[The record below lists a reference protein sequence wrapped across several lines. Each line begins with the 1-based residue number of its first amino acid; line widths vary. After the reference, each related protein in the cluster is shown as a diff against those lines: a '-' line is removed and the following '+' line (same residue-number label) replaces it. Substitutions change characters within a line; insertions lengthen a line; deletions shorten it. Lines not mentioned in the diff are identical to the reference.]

1 MARKEEIKVSYLVFD
16 YYEHLDLFE
25 NVEQNGK
32 LDEPIARFYFE
43 QLLSAVEYLH
53 ERGLAH

>member
-1 MARKEEIKVSYLVFD
+1 MSYLVFD

-25 NVEQNGK
+25 NVERNGRFP
-32 LDEPIARFYFE
+32 EPAARFYFE

-53 ERGLAH
+53 DQGMAH